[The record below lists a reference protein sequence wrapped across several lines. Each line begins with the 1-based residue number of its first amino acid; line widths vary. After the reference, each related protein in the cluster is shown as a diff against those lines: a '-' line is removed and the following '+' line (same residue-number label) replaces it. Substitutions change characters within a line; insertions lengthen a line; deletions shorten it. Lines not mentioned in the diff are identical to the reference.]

1 MIKISITIKDVAYRT
16 GLSIATISK
25 YINGGNVLEKNKT
38 IIQNTIEELN
48 FTVNQMA
55 RGLKTNKTKTI
66 GIVLPNLNNL
76 FFTSIISKIEDV
88 ILKDGYGTI
97 ICDYKQDYELEKKKL
112 DFLVNKAVDAI
123 ILVPL
128 GKEEIEINAILKNGT
143 PVILID
149 RLLEKVPCDVVLGDN
164 LNSSYNAVEQLFMLG
179 HKRVGVIVGPKEMYT
194 AEQRLKGYYR
204 VHEDYSF
211 NIDLDLIKYG
221 DYRMDSGYLL
231 FKELLN
237 LKNPPTAIYVTNYE
251 MTLGA
256 VMAINEMNLAIPKD
270 LSIIGFD
277 NMDLVKV
284 INPPLSVVVQPIDS
298 IGEVA
303 AKLLLK
309 RLNGDKSNFPSINRL
324 KADLIITNSV
334 AKISCENHGG

>member
-1 MIKISITIKDVAYRT
+1 M
-16 GLSIATISK
+16 
-25 YINGGNVLEKNKT
+25 EKNRE
-38 IIQNTIEELN
+38 IIQNAIEELN
-48 FTVNQMA
+48 YTVNEMA

-66 GIVLPNLNNL
+66 GIALPNLNNL

-112 DFLVNKAVDAI
+112 DFLVNKSVDAI
-123 ILVPL
+123 ILVPS
-128 GKEEIEINAILKNGT
+128 GKEEDKVNEILKNGI
-143 PVILID
+143 PIIFID
-149 RLLEKVPCDVVLGDN
+149 RLLEGVQCDVVLGDN
-164 LNSSYNAVEQLFMLG
+164 LNSSYNAVEQLFTMG
-179 HKRVGVIVGPKEMYT
+179 HKRIGVIIGPKEMYT

-211 NIDLDLIKYG
+211 EIDSHLIKYG
-221 DYRMDSGYLL
+221 DYRMDSGYML

-237 LKNPPTAIYVTNYE
+237 MDNPPTAIYVTNYE

-256 VMAINEMNLAIPKD
+256 VMAINEMNIKIPQD

-309 RLNGDKSNFPSINRL
+309 RLSGDNSNFPSINRL
-324 KADLIITNSV
+324 KSDLIITKSI
-334 AKISCENHGG
+334 AKLK